1 MWVIVIDFIVFMQEF
16 QLRVIPLQDKDFA
29 LDLYQC
35 AYKKAGEKNGQQLN
49 VLDGLR
55 DIL

>member
-1 MWVIVIDFIVFMQEF
+1 MQEF

-49 VLDGLR
+49 VSDGLR